1 MYHPQRRRGNAKT
14 SGAHKITLTLRPSG
28 MPINVI
34 TWLVDN
40 EYFDANVSRFLD
52 AFPVLKEGFS
62 PDESYSWRGAMGAV
76 KLKQDDR
83 GFLAFDRYIPAEKA
97 EKLPEFVWTAK
108 ENEPQEMPEYTG
120 MADFCEL
127 SDEEGIPF

>member
-1 MYHPQRRRGNAKT
+1 M
-14 SGAHKITLTLRPSG
+14 ITLTLRPSG
-28 MPINVI
+28 VPINVK

-52 AFPVLKEGFS
+52 AFPILKEGFS

-76 KLKQDDR
+76 KLKTDDR
-83 GFLAFDRYIPAEKA
+83 GYLAVSNFISAEKA